1 MAIELSLQRI
11 GFRRQHRLDIEY
23 KGHPVAAS
31 QLDLLVEDKLVVE
44 LKSVESIGPV
54 HVTQTLSYL
63 TACGLELGL
72 ILNFNV
78 ASMKDR
84 GIRRVIRSMHP
95 E

>member
-11 GFRRQHRLDIEY
+11 AFRRQHEIAIQH
-23 KGHPVAAS
+23 KGHAVAAS
-31 QLDLLVEDKLVVE
+31 RLDLLVEDKLVVE
-44 LKSVESIGPV
+44 LKAVESIAPV
-54 HVTQTLSYL
+54 HVTQRLSYL

-78 ASMKDR
+78 STMKDR
-84 GIRRVIRSMHP
+84 GIRRVIRSIYP